1 CVRAPRVDDV
11 RGRVDEMDTEA
22 RRLGLGLPL
31 LVGLV
36 AIIATFA
43 GSASISDRSA
53 LTRVAPVDPKAL
65 INVATSDPVA
75 RANATRGAADDVP
88 LIARSKSG
96 AVRRKLDCADCGVV
110 ELVSRI
116 DRQERIG
123 GVCAHAY
130 AYADS
135 FWVTGSVHDGGEY
148 SGATFLDTVAGT
160 LAGRFNAGTTK
171 VTTSYQFVVRLS
183 DGSRHVFD
191 LATRGTLHLGERI
204 RVIAGV
210 NLPTR

>member
-1 CVRAPRVDDV
+1 MNTD
-11 RGRVDEMDTEA
+11 A

-36 AIIATFA
+36 TIIATFA
-43 GSASISDRSA
+43 GSASISDRST
-53 LTRVAPVDPKAL
+53 LTRVAPVDAKAL
-65 INVATSDPVA
+65 INAATSDPVA
-75 RANATRGAADDVP
+75 RANATGGAADDVA
-88 LIARSKSG
+88 LIARSKG
-96 AVRRKLDCADCGVV
+96 GFVRRKLDCADCGVV
-110 ELVSRI
+110 ESVSRI

-123 GVCAHAY
+123 GVCAYAY
-130 AYADS
+130 TYADS
-135 FWVTGSVHDGGEY
+135 FRVTGTGSVHDGGEY

-160 LAGRFNAGTTK
+160 LAGRSSAGTIK
-171 VTTSYQFVVRLS
+171 VTTSYQFVVRLR

-210 NLPTR
+210 NLPT